1 MSVYVHKQTS
11 LITKRVTSVKAL
23 FLLCAF
29 VGVSQ
34 SACEDP
40 TLTTGLVASKLRVE
54 TTPAPS
60 YRSAST
66 LTTELIEIPGG
77 SWEPIRVSLL
87 NVGYGEVNV
96 TDLCL
101 TQADGSCQP
110 HTTASD
116 VIFKLCGGGNDS
128 PTNCS
133 EATFPFA
140 LNVNEGVTLT
150 VLYSPHAGVARND
163 DTSLVI
169 TSDDEIPRF
178 IVNIEASSCVTAQD
192 GSCASE
198 DDLDG
203 DGVPDQQDNCV
214 EVANADQLDS
224 DGDGRGDL
232 CDDAPGVGNYLHSG
246 GALSQGAAIQ
256 ESTLYRVKGAV
267 TSGAHQADSVRFSVQ
282 GRLEL

>member
-1 MSVYVHKQTS
+1 MRFFTQQASAQ
-11 LITKRVTSVKAL
+11 ITETLTSVRAL
-23 FLLCAF
+23 FWVCVLI
-29 VGVSQ
+29 GVTQ
-34 SACEDP
+34 SGCEDP
-40 TLTTGLVASKLRVE
+40 TLTMGLVASKLRVE
-54 TTPAPS
+54 TTPAPT

-66 LTTELIEIPGG
+66 LTTELVDIPGG

-87 NVGYGEVNV
+87 NVGYSTVNV

-116 VIFKLCGGGNDS
+116 VIFKLCGGADDS

-133 EATFPFA
+133 EASFPFA
-140 LNVNEGVTLT
+140 LDVSEGVTLT

-163 DTSLVI
+163 NTSVVI
-169 TSDDEIPRF
+169 TSDDAITRF

-246 GALSQGAAIQ
+246 GSLSQGAMIQ
-256 ESTLYRVKGAV
+256 ESSLYRVKGAI